1 MAQRATGRLPT
12 PQRDATA
19 AAELALPH
27 LARPVETT
35 ARRALRK
42 FVRHR
47 LAMVGVAILAV
58 ITVLA
63 VGAPLFTRYDYAEQ
77 DLANFRKPPNEAH
90 LLGTDSFGRD
100 VWTRL
105 LYGGRVSLQVG
116 ILAVALYELI
126 AVVLGS
132 IAGYYGG
139 RVDALLS
146 ALVNVMLAIPILPL
160 ALVLSS
166 FVRTNLAFV
175 ILIIGGLSWPAV
187 ARIIRAEFLSLR
199 EREFVEAARVL
210 GAGSGRI
217 IFVHIL
223 PNTLAPIIVAA
234 TLQVANA
241 ILLESA
247 LSFLGYGVQ
256 PPQASWGNM
265 LQDAQRYLRT
275 VPALAVYPGALISL
289 TVISINFLGDG
300 LREALDPRLQV

>member
-1 MAQRATGRLPT
+1 MPPVATGEH
-12 PQRDATA
+12 
-19 AAELALPH
+19 AEPAVGAGKTLSP
-27 LARPVETT
+27 
-35 ARRALRK
+35 ARRAWRR
-42 FVRHR
+42 FRQHH
-47 LAMVGVAILAV
+47 LAVASAVILGALVLASVLATVISKYDPDAASLEILA
-58 ITVLA
+58 
-63 VGAPLFTRYDYAEQ
+63 
-77 DLANFRKPPNEAH
+77 PPSPEH
-90 LLGTDSFGRD
+90 PLGTDDVGRD
-100 VWTRL
+100 LLSRL
-105 LYGGRVSLQVG
+105 LHAGRISLSVG
-116 ILAVALYELI
+116 FGAAVLT
-126 AVVLGS
+126 VVLGVLVGAT
-132 IAGYYGG
+132 AGYYGG

-166 FVRTNLAFV
+166 FVRTNLLFI

-217 IFVHIL
+217 IFIHIL
-223 PNTLAPIIVAA
+223 PNTVAPIIVAA
-234 TLQVANA
+234 TLQVASA

-275 VPALAVYPGALISL
+275 VPALAIYPGALISL

-300 LREALDPRLQV
+300 LREALDPRLQI

>member
-1 MAQRATGRLPT
+1 MPPAATGEHAE
-12 PQRDATA
+12 ATIG
-19 AAELALPH
+19 
-27 LARPVETT
+27 ARRTLSP
-35 ARRALRK
+35 ARRAWRR
-42 FVRHR
+42 FRQHH
-47 LAMVGVAILAV
+47 LALASAVILGVLVVASALAPVASKYDPDAASLEILA
-58 ITVLA
+58 
-63 VGAPLFTRYDYAEQ
+63 
-77 DLANFRKPPNEAH
+77 PPSPEH
-90 LLGTDSFGRD
+90 PLGTDDVGRD
-100 VWTRL
+100 LLSRL
-105 LYGGRVSLQVG
+105 LHAGRISLSVG
-116 ILAVALYELI
+116 FGAAVLTV
-126 AVVLGS
+126 AVGVLVGAA
-132 IAGYYGG
+132 AGYYGG
-139 RVDALLS
+139 QVDALLS

-166 FVRTNLAFV
+166 FLQTNLTFV

-199 EREFVEAARVL
+199 EREFVEAARVV

-217 IFVHIL
+217 IFIHIL

-234 TLQVANA
+234 TLQVASA

-275 VPALAVYPGALISL
+275 VPALAIYPGALISL
-289 TVISINFLGDG
+289 TVISVNFLGDG

>member
-1 MAQRATGRLPT
+1 MPPVITSEQTEPAL
-12 PQRDATA
+12 A
-19 AAELALPH
+19 ARKTLSP
-27 LARPVETT
+27 
-35 ARRALRK
+35 ARRAWRRFRQHHLALASAVILAALVLASALAPVISKYDPDAASLDILAPPSREHPLGTDD
-42 FVRHR
+42 VGRDLLSR
-47 LAMVGVAILAV
+47 LLYAGRISLSVGFGAAVLTVAIGIL
-58 ITVLA
+58 
-63 VGAPLFTRYDYAEQ
+63 VGAPAGF
-77 DLANFRKPPNEAH
+77 
-90 LLGTDSFGRD
+90 
-100 VWTRL
+100 
-105 LYGGRVSLQVG
+105 YGGRL
-116 ILAVALYELI
+116 
-126 AVVLGS
+126 
-132 IAGYYGG
+132 
-139 RVDALLS
+139 DALLS
-146 ALVNVMLAIPILPL
+146 ALINVMLAIPILPL

-166 FVRTNLAFV
+166 FVQTNLTFV

-199 EREFVEAARVL
+199 EREFVEAARVV

-217 IFVHIL
+217 IFLHIL

-275 VPALAVYPGALISL
+275 VPELAIYPGALISL

>member
-1 MAQRATGRLPT
+1 VVPSAATSEHAEP
-12 PQRDATA
+12 A
-19 AAELALPH
+19 AGVRRTLSP
-27 LARPVETT
+27 
-35 ARRALRK
+35 ARRAWGR
-42 FVRHR
+42 FRQHH
-47 LAMVGVAILAV
+47 LALASAVILAV
-58 ITVLA
+58 LVLA
-63 VGAPLFTRYDYAEQ
+63 SALAPVISRYDPDAASL
-77 DLANFRKPPNEAH
+77 DILAPPGPEH
-90 LLGTDSFGRD
+90 PLGTDDVGRD
-100 VWTRL
+100 LLSRL
-105 LYGGRVSLQVG
+105 LHAGRISLSVG
-116 ILAVALYELI
+116 FGAAVLT
-126 AVVLGS
+126 VVLGVLVGAT
-132 IAGYYGG
+132 AGYYGG

>member
-1 MAQRATGRLPT
+1 MPTATRAQAERTIRLKQPLTPAQRAWRTFRSHH
-12 PQRDATA
+12 
-19 AAELALPH
+19 LALASALI
-27 LARPVETT
+27 LALLVGASALAPVISRYDPDAASLNILAPPSPEHPLGTDDVG
-35 ARRALRK
+35 RDLLS
-42 FVRHR
+42 R
-47 LAMVGVAILAV
+47 LLHAGRISLSVGFGAAVLTVAIG
-58 ITVLA
+58 VL
-63 VGAPLFTRYDYAEQ
+63 VGAP
-77 DLANFRKPPNEAH
+77 
-90 LLGTDSFGRD
+90 
-100 VWTRL
+100 
-105 LYGGRVSLQVG
+105 
-116 ILAVALYELI
+116 
-126 AVVLGS
+126 
-132 IAGYYGG
+132 AGYYGG

-146 ALVNVMLAIPILPL
+146 ALINVMLAIPILPL

-166 FVRTNLAFV
+166 FVQTNLTFV

-199 EREFVEAARVL
+199 EREFVDAARVL

-217 IFVHIL
+217 IFLHIL

-275 VPALAVYPGALISL
+275 VPELAVYPGALISL

>member
-1 MAQRATGRLPT
+1 VPSAATREHAE
-12 PQRDATA
+12 ATLA
-19 AAELALPH
+19 ARKGLSP
-27 LARPVETT
+27 
-35 ARRALRK
+35 ARRAWRR
-42 FVRHR
+42 FRQHH
-47 LAMVGVAILAV
+47 LAFASAVILGVLVLASVLAPVISRYDPDAASLEILA
-58 ITVLA
+58 
-63 VGAPLFTRYDYAEQ
+63 
-77 DLANFRKPPNEAH
+77 PPSPEH
-90 LLGTDSFGRD
+90 PLGTDDVGRD
-100 VWTRL
+100 LLSRL
-105 LYGGRVSLQVG
+105 LHAGRISLSVG
-116 ILAVALYELI
+116 FGAAVLT
-126 AVVLGS
+126 VVLGVLVGAT
-132 IAGYYGG
+132 AGYYGG

-166 FVRTNLAFV
+166 FVRTNLLFI

-223 PNTLAPIIVAA
+223 PNTVAPIIVAA
-234 TLQVANA
+234 TLQVASA

-275 VPALAVYPGALISL
+275 VPALAIYPGALISL

-300 LREALDPRLQV
+300 LREALDPRLQI